1 MIAIADTGFVLAVA
15 VTTDDRHADCVA
27 TYRKC
32 TAIYLPQSTLA
43 EVAYLITRVG
53 GNAATAYFL
62 HGLPRTKYRLVA
74 LEAAD
79 IMRAA
84 QLLLQYA
91 DARID
96 FVDITIAAVVER
108 LNITQILTV
117 DQRDFRLLRPAHS
130 PYFQL
135 LP

>member
-1 MIAIADTGFVLAVA
+1 MLAIAVK
-15 VTTDDRHADCVA
+15 TDDRHADCLA

-62 HGLPRTKYRLVA
+62 HGLPRTKYRLMP
-74 LEAAD
+74 LEVVD
-79 IMRAA
+79 ITRSA

-96 FVDITIAAVVER
+96 FVDITIAAVAER

-117 DQRDFRLLRPAHS
+117 DQRDFRLLRPAHCS
-130 PYFQL
+130 YFQL

>member
-1 MIAIADTGFVLAVA
+1 MIAVADTGFVLAVA
-15 VTTDDRHADCVA
+15 VTTDDRHADCLA
-27 TYRKC
+27 IYRKC
-32 TAIYLPQSTLA
+32 TKIYLPQSTLA
-43 EVAYLITRVG
+43 EVAYLITRAG
-53 GNAATAYFL
+53 GNTATAYFL

-74 LEAAD
+74 LETVD

-96 FVDITIAAVVER
+96 FVDMRIATVAER
-108 LNITQILTV
+108 LNIPQILTV
-117 DQRDFRLLRPAHS
+117 DQRDFRLLRPEHC